1 MRKRG
6 VRRNGEMTKMVQYR
20 ESVERE
26 DQCGLETDP
35 LSLYLHQIAR
45 YSLLSKDEELELGKQ
60 IVESRTELEK
70 LEIDYSS
77 GQIDLGSYDCMKNI
91 CTIKMG
97 SLKNRMITSNL
108 RLVVSIAKRYQY
120 RGLGFLDLIDEG
132 NIGLIEAV
140 DRFDYT
146 KGCKFSTYGT
156 WWIQQAIIKAL
167 ADKGRTIR
175 IPIHVLNSIRKCF
188 SVSKHLTQELGRD
201 PKDFEVAAYMDLPVE
216 RVKHLM
222 EYNNDTTSL
231 DTTVDD
237 DHATALSDLI
247 CSEDY
252 TEPFEA
258 VFKNSLK
265 EILISTLEHLSFRE
279 RRIIE
284 LRYGITGEA
293 PLTLE
298 EIGAILK
305 ITRERVRQ
313 IQNKAIEK
321 LKTFASIQELQEVM

>member
-1 MRKRG
+1 
-6 VRRNGEMTKMVQYR
+6 MTKTVQFKDYL
-20 ESVERE
+20 EKE
-26 DQCGLETDP
+26 DQYQTETDP
-35 LSLYLHQIAR
+35 LSLYLHQISN
-45 YSLLSKDEELELGKQ
+45 YDLLSKEEELQLGKEIVDAREELAVLEQ
-60 IVESRTELEK
+60 DFASGKISEENYRCLKEIVESRSEK
-70 LEIDYSS
+70 L
-77 GQIDLGSYDCMKNI
+77 KN
-91 CTIKMG
+91 
-97 SLKNRMITSNL
+97 NMITSNL
-108 RLVVSIAKRYQY
+108 RLVVSIAKKYQY

-140 DRFDYT
+140 ERFDYT

-175 IPIHVLNSIRKCF
+175 VPIHVLNSIRKCF

-201 PKDFEVAAYMDLPVE
+201 PKDFEVAEYMDLPVD

-222 EYNNDTTSL
+222 EFNNDTTSL
-231 DTTVDD
+231 DTTVDE
-237 DHATALSDLI
+237 DHATSLSDLI
-247 CSEDY
+247 CSDDY
-252 TEPFEA
+252 REPFET
-258 VFKNSLK
+258 VFRKSLK
-265 EILISTLEHLSFRE
+265 EILVKTLDNLSFRE

-298 EIGAILK
+298 EIGSILK

-321 LKTFASIQELQEVM
+321 LKTFTSIQELQEVI